1 MKKII
6 SLSVAFALL
15 LTAVSCSNGTDKF
28 KNQKIQQN
36 YTAEKLSNIAA
47 YRKENIML
55 PSEMRQIYTFMP
67 YNNSNEYLLLGTGT
81 KTPEFWKVN
90 DDFTEFETVEFP
102 EFDIGKTYDLDASND
117 GTVTLFVNHVDYGDL
132 PPISLYEYPEDY
144 DEAKYDAVAEY
155 KFMIK
160 TFNMNGELISS
171 ADVTGYGGIAEKSS
185 MINGVSTDGN
195 IVIVGL
201 SGTSEIFNTD
211 GTYIGELTTDEGDID
226 TIGKDKDGKL
236 ICTVAYKEN
245 ETDKLKICYINPD
258 GTLSD
263 YNNTTYDFLETPQG
277 IQQGTGDYSLF
288 LYSRSTIFG
297 IRSDNAEIVPLL
309 NINVSGTSSDSIKG
323 FMLMS
328 DDNIALMSNNY
339 KEYSVNFKKYIPRTA
354 EEMEG
359 IPVLTYGVCSGAEQE
374 QYYTSDINDWN
385 DEGHD
390 FMLELKFY
398 TINWNDESIVFDEIQ
413 QDALSG
419 NLPDIMKTDNGSFG
433 ELNLAEKGAFYDLY
447 EFMDNDKTFTRDY
460 FVPNVLKCL
469 ETDGKLYSLPNRFMV
484 ELGDMAKTKF
494 VGSAEDWSLE
504 KYVDV
509 TVNPPIDIEIDYDSK
524 QRRFDMISFTDWID
538 MKTATCNYTDET
550 FIKFLNWCN
559 EADALESVYP
569 TFEEYENMSDEE
581 SEANYIE
588 QQRRYIDDKAIF
600 TGHSLMSYEN
610 YVRDTRGEFGGEP
623 ITYLEEPTISSWDEL
638 SISADSE
645 YKEFAWEY
653 IKSRCTDEFYTIGMS
668 DNSFTGPFPITKTGL
683 KYYENF
689 ERTHYTDDSK
699 QRRFDM
705 ISFTDWIDMK
715 TATCNYTDETFIK
728 FLNWC
733 NEADALESVYP
744 TFEEY
749 ENMSDEESEANYIE
763 QQRRYIDDKAI
774 FTGHSLMSYENY
786 VRDTRG
792 EFGGEPITYLEEP
805 TISSWD
811 ELSISADSEYKEFA
825 WEYIKSRC
833 TDEFYTIGM
842 SDNSFTGPFPITK
855 TGLKYY
861 ENFERT
867 HYTDYTK
874 YDETKDDPKWK
885 DYKGIVY
892 QLSSSIYH
900 DAIQCGEITDED
912 VAIVNEFI
920 TNAKPKKQYLQ
931 FTEEY
936 YNIINEETDRFFNG
950 GYTAEQCADAIQSRV
965 SIYLSERFG

>member
-195 IVIVGL
+195 IVIVEL
-201 SGTSEIFNTD
+201 SGASEIFNTD

-263 YNNTTYDFLETPQG
+263 YNNTTYDFSETPQG

-297 IRSDNAEIVPLL
+297 IRNNNAEIVPLL
-309 NINVSGTSSDSIKG
+309 NINVSGTSSNSLKG
-323 FMLMS
+323 FKLMD

-339 KEYSVNFKKYIPRTA
+339 SDYSVNFKKYIPRTV

-359 IPVLTYGVCSGAEQE
+359 IPVLKYGVCSGAGQE

-398 TINWNDESIVFDEIQ
+398 TINWNDESIVFDEIS

-433 ELNLAEKGAFYDLY
+433 NLNLAEKGAFYDLY
-447 EFMDNDKTFTRDY
+447 EFIDNDDIFTRDY
-460 FVPNVLKCL
+460 FVPNVLECL
-469 ETDGKLYSLPNRFMV
+469 ETDGKLYSLPNRFGLD
-484 ELGDMAKTKF
+484 LGKMAKTKF
-494 VGSAEDWSLE
+494 VGNAEEWSFG
-504 KYVDV
+504 KYVDM
-509 TVNPPIDIEIDYDSK
+509 TINPPIDIEIDYDSK

-638 SISADSE
+638 SISVNSE

-668 DNSFTGPFPITKTGL
+668 DNSFTGPFPITKT
-683 KYYENF
+683 
-689 ERTHYTDDSK
+689 D
-699 QRRFDM
+699 
-705 ISFTDWIDMK
+705 
-715 TATCNYTDETFIK
+715 
-728 FLNWC
+728 
-733 NEADALESVYP
+733 
-744 TFEEY
+744 
-749 ENMSDEESEANYIE
+749 
-763 QQRRYIDDKAI
+763 
-774 FTGHSLMSYENY
+774 
-786 VRDTRG
+786 
-792 EFGGEPITYLEEP
+792 
-805 TISSWD
+805 
-811 ELSISADSEYKEFA
+811 
-825 WEYIKSRC
+825 
-833 TDEFYTIGM
+833 
-842 SDNSFTGPFPITK
+842 
-855 TGLKYY
+855 LKYY

-892 QLSSSIYH
+892 QLSSSIYQ

-950 GYTAEQCADAIQSRV
+950 GCTAEQCADAIQSRV